1 MTRTITLK
9 RGGLS
14 IWDDGSPL
22 SLPDDLMIT
31 YEGTSDNG
39 EYITKAVCNGNKTT
53 YKGTSITIPREALS
67 AGRLELTVTWRYK
80 GTDMTRFRIE
90 PLIISEDAG
99 ELTSAPEITALTT
112 EIAALKT
119 QINELMETVKNVE
132 KRTQNEMQELAKGI
146 TAVQRY
152 AESVKNDIT
161 RRIDVIEGGY
171 DPLKV

>member
-31 YEGTSDNG
+31 YVGTSDNG

-67 AGRLELTVTWRYK
+67 AGVLELTVTWRYK
-80 GTDMTRFRIE
+80 GVDMARYRIE
-90 PLIISEDAG
+90 PLVISEEVEA
-99 ELTSAPEITALTT
+99 LTCTPEISALNAEITALQ
-112 EIAALKT
+112 T
-119 QINELMETVKNVE
+119 QISEIKESIESLQ

-146 TAVQRY
+146 TAAQRY
-152 AESVKNDIT
+152 AETVKNDIT